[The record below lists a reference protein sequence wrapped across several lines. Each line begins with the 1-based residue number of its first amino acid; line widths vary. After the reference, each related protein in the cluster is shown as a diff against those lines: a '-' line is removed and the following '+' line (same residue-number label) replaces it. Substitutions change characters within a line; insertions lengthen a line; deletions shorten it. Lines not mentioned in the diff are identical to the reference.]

1 MRIAKLG
8 ELTKIKTG
16 KLDANA
22 SVEGGRYP
30 FFTCSID
37 PLRIDSYS
45 YDCECVLLAGNG
57 DLNVKYYEG
66 RFDAYQRTY
75 IIESEDRCS
84 LDTRYLY
91 YFLTQYVQQLRDSSI
106 GAVIKYIKKGDL
118 TEAVIPLPE
127 ITIQKR
133 IICNLDLVIKL
144 LDKEKKKEKYFDEL
158 VKSRFVEMFGYI
170 GEGTFIYPPK
180 RIEDLCLEIIGGGT
194 PSMKHPEY
202 YGGSIPFIKSG
213 DVKSQVVTNGNL
225 SITKEGLKRS
235 SAKLAPMHSILV
247 VTRSGIL
254 KHTLPIAIAG
264 CSVAIN
270 QDLKALVLNES
281 VIPEYIQWSL
291 LVSKQLILS
300 KVRAT
305 TADNIETSLLK
316 NFMVPVPPLQLQHE
330 FADFAAQVDKLKFE
344 TQQSIEKLQTLY
356 DSLAQEYFAPE
367 GD

>member
-37 PLRIDSYS
+37 PLSIDSYS

-158 VKSRFVEMFGYI
+158 VKSRFVEMFSKYELGSCEI
-170 GEGTFIYPPK
+170 GNLLSGIQAGTNVSGQQRPIVSNEFAVLKISAVTQGWFNSSEYKVVDDVSGIKMVHPRK
-180 RIEDLCLEIIGGGT
+180 GDLLFSRANTQEMVGATAIVDDDYDWLFLPDKLWRLDLANGVSTIFMKYLLSSPAIRNEMSKVATGT
-194 PSMKHPEY
+194 SGSMKNI
-202 YGGSIPFIKSG
+202 SMAKFCKIPAFLP
-213 DVKSQVVTNGNL
+213 D
-225 SITKEGLKRS
+225 
-235 SAKLAPMHSILV
+235 SAAQ
-247 VTRSGIL
+247 T
-254 KHTLPIAIAG
+254 
-264 CSVAIN
+264 
-270 QDLKALVLNES
+270 
-281 VIPEYIQWSL
+281 
-291 LVSKQLILS
+291 
-300 KVRAT
+300 
-305 TADNIETSLLK
+305 
-316 NFMVPVPPLQLQHE
+316 E
-330 FADFAAQVDKLKFE
+330 FADFVNRVDKLKFDLGICLFILREE
-344 TQQSIEKLQTLY
+344 TFRLS
-356 DSLAQEYFAPE
+356 
-367 GD
+367 G